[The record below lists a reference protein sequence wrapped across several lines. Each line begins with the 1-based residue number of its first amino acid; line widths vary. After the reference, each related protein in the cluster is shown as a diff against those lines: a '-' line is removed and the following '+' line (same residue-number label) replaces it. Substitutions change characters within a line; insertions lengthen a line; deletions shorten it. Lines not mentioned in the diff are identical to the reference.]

1 LILTYTVDF
10 DRVHFP
16 LPLLFEETP
25 NPTSQQRTILRLRT
39 EVERYREMLANRG
52 VRVGEGQ
59 ESGEGEETSNHNKKE
74 EGGGNQDENGGD
86 SFISS
91 LRRENTELKHR
102 VRRMEGRLREV
113 DESRIGREM
122 SKLRKE
128 NQSQLRTI
136 ERLGEEADQMKT
148 ERRVDRGTMENDKSV
163 KRKLKETQRGMKHME
178 SDHQREMVYFCID
191 SFGLNYMSFKK

>member
-1 LILTYTVDF
+1 
-10 DRVHFP
+10 
-16 LPLLFEETP
+16 
-25 NPTSQQRTILRLRT
+25 
-39 EVERYREMLANRG
+39 MLANRG